1 MMNSVRRRQLER
13 QHSRLESGLRMTG
26 LFRARIL
33 DIPKPGKKF
42 GTPLTD
48 WFNIPNGAKTVGLNH
63 VLDTVFRGGT
73 PITAWYCGLIDDTGY
88 SSDPAGDTAGSHG
101 GWTELT
107 TYTAGTRPQ
116 WSPGAAASGS
126 VTISSAITLTTNAD
140 SLIRGIFVSS
150 VNTKGASTGTLWSTA
165 VEAAARSILSG
176 QQYQWYYTVTLT
188 P

>member
-1 MMNSVRRRQLER
+1 MKPSRRRELER
-13 QHSRLESGLRMTG
+13 SRYKNALMFHGM
-26 LFRARIL
+26 FRARIL
-33 DIPKPGKKF
+33 DRPAPGQKF

-48 WFNIPNGAKTVGLNH
+48 WFDIKNGAKTVGLNH
-63 VLDTVFRGGT
+63 VLDTVFRAQT

-88 SSDPAGDTAGSHG
+88 TSDPAGDTASSHG

-116 WSPGAAASGS
+116 WSPGAASAGS

-140 SLIRGIFVSS
+140 SNIRGIFVSS
-150 VNTKGASTGTLWSTA
+150 VNTKASNTGTLWASA
-165 VEAAARSILSG
+165 VEAVARSILSG
-176 QQYQWYYTVTLT
+176 QQYQFYYTVTLV